1 MTTYTAAQVM
11 TATPVVPVIVVD
23 SAEQAVNL
31 GKALVAG
38 GVPVLEVTMR
48 TEAAL
53 EAISALRK
61 EVPDAIVGAGTV
73 CSREQYIQAI
83 EAGAEFIISPGAT
96 PDLLAVGK
104 EYDVPYLPAVA
115 TISDILLG
123 MEYGYDHFKFFPA
136 EVNGGIKALKAFG
149 GPLPQIRFCPTGGIG
164 ANNFKDYLALDN
176 VLCVGGS
183 WIVPTDLVREGKWD
197 EITEL
202 AKSVQSRLAQ

>member
-1 MTTYTAAQVM
+1 MTGQLTPREVM
-11 TATPVVPVIVVD
+11 TSTPVVPVIVVD
-23 SAEQAVNL
+23 DVEQAINL

-38 GVPVLEVTMR
+38 GVPVLEVTLR

-53 EAISALRK
+53 EAISALREK
-61 EVPDAIVGAGTV
+61 VPEAIVGAGTV
-73 CSREQYIQAI
+73 CTREQYIKAV
-83 EAGAEFIISPGAT
+83 EAGSQFIISPGMT

-123 MEYGYDHFKFFPA
+123 IEYGYDHFKFFPA
-136 EVNGGIKALKAFG
+136 EVNGGVKALKAFA
-149 GPLPQIRFCPTGGIG
+149 GPLGDINFCPTGGVSP
-164 ANNFKDYLALDN
+164 ANYKEYLALPN

-183 WIVPTDLVREGKWD
+183 WIVPKDLIEAGKWD

-202 AKSVQSRLAQ
+202 AKQL

>member
-1 MTTYTAAQVM
+1 MTTYTAEQVM

-23 SAEQAVNL
+23 NAEQAVNL

-38 GVPVLEVTMR
+38 GVPVLEVTLR

-53 EAISALRK
+53 EAIAALRK

-73 CSREQYIQAI
+73 CSREQYVKAV
-83 EAGAEFIISPGAT
+83 EAGAEFIISPGMT
-96 PDLLAVGK
+96 PDLLAVAK
-104 EYDVPYLPAVA
+104 EYDIPYLPAVA

-123 MEYGYDHFKFFPA
+123 MEHGYDHFKFFPA
-136 EVNGGIKALKAFG
+136 EVNGGVKALKAFS
-149 GPLPQIRFCPTGGIG
+149 GPLPHIRFCPTGGI
-164 ANNFKDYLALDN
+164 NEKNYQDYLALES

-183 WIVPTDLVREGKWD
+183 WIVPSDLVQAGKWD

-202 AKSVQSRLAQ
+202 AKSVQQ

>member
-23 SAEQAVNL
+23 NAEQAVNL

-53 EAISALRK
+53 DAIAALRK
-61 EVPDAIVGAGTV
+61 EVPEAIVGAGTV
-73 CSREQYIQAI
+73 CSREQYIKAV
-83 EAGAEFIISPGAT
+83 EAGSQFIISPGMT

-104 EYDVPYLPAVA
+104 EYDIPYLPAVA

-136 EVNGGIKALKAFG
+136 EVNGGVKALKAFA
-149 GPLPQIRFCPTGGIG
+149 GPLPQIRFCPTGGINE
-164 ANNFKDYLALDN
+164 NNYQDYLALES

-183 WIVPTDLVREGKWD
+183 WIVPTDLVKAGKWD

-202 AKSVQSRLAQ
+202 AKSVQQ

>member
-1 MTTYTAAQVM
+1 MTTYTAEQVM

-23 SAEQAVNL
+23 NAEQAVNL

-38 GVPVLEVTMR
+38 GVPVLEVTLR

-53 EAISALRK
+53 EAIAALRK

-73 CSREQYIQAI
+73 CSREQYVKAV
-83 EAGAEFIISPGAT
+83 EAGAEFIISPGMT

-104 EYDVPYLPAVA
+104 EYDIPYLPAVA

-123 MEYGYDHFKFFPA
+123 MEHGYDHFKFFPA
-136 EVNGGIKALKAFG
+136 EVNGGVKALKAFS
-149 GPLPQIRFCPTGGIG
+149 GPLPHIRFCPTGGI
-164 ANNFKDYLALDN
+164 NEKNYQDYLALES

-183 WIVPTDLVREGKWD
+183 WIVPSDLVQAGKWD

-202 AKSVQSRLAQ
+202 AKSVQQ

>member
-23 SAEQAVNL
+23 DVEQAVNL

-38 GVPVLEVTMR
+38 GVPVLEVTLR

-53 EAISALRK
+53 EAIAALRK
-61 EVPDAIVGAGTV
+61 EVPEAIVGAGTV
-73 CSREQYIQAI
+73 CSREQYIQAV
-83 EAGAEFIISPGAT
+83 EAGSQFIISPGMT
-96 PDLLAVGK
+96 PDLLKVGK

-123 MEYGYDHFKFFPA
+123 LEYGYDHFKFFPA
-136 EVNGGIKALKAFG
+136 EVNGGVKALKAFS
-149 GPLPQIRFCPTGGIG
+149 GPLPQIRFCPTGGISEK
-164 ANNFKDYLALDN
+164 NFKDYLALDS

-183 WIVPTDLVREGKWD
+183 WIVPADLVKAGKWD

-202 AKSVQSRLAQ
+202 AKSVQQ

>member
-1 MTTYTAAQVM
+1 MAAYTAAQVM

-48 TEAAL
+48 TDAAL
-53 EAISALRK
+53 EAITALRK

-73 CSREQYIQAI
+73 CSREQYVQAVK
-83 EAGAEFIISPGAT
+83 AGAQFIISPGAT
-96 PDLLAVGK
+96 PDLLKVGK
-104 EYDVPYLPAVA
+104 EYDIPYLPAVA

-136 EVNGGIKALKAFG
+136 EVNGGVKALKAFG

-183 WIVPTDLVREGKWD
+183 WIVPTDLVRAGKWD

-202 AKSVQSRLAQ
+202 AKSVQ

>member
-1 MTTYTAAQVM
+1 MASQLTAREVM
-11 TATPVVPVIVVD
+11 TSTPVVPVIVVENV
-23 SAEQAVNL
+23 EQAINL

-38 GVPVLEVTMR
+38 GVPVLEVTLR

-53 EAISALRK
+53 DAIAALR
-61 EVPDAIVGAGTV
+61 EQVPEAIVGAGTV
-73 CSREQYIQAI
+73 CTREQYVKAV
-83 EAGAEFIISPGAT
+83 EAGSQFIISPGMT

-136 EVNGGIKALKAFG
+136 EVNGGVKALKAFA
-149 GPLPQIRFCPTGGIG
+149 GPLADINFCPTGGVSP
-164 ANNFKDYLALDN
+164 ANYKDYLALPN

-183 WIVPTDLVREGKWD
+183 WIVPKDLIEAGKWD
-197 EITEL
+197 EITAL
-202 AKSVQSRLAQ
+202 AKQL

>member
-23 SAEQAVNL
+23 DVEQAVNL

-38 GVPVLEVTMR
+38 GVPVLEVTLR
-48 TEAAL
+48 TDAAL
-53 EAISALRK
+53 EAITALRQ

-73 CSREQYIQAI
+73 CSREQYVKAV
-83 EAGAEFIISPGAT
+83 EAGSQFIISPGMT
-96 PDLLAVGK
+96 PDLLKVGK
-104 EYDVPYLPAVA
+104 EYDIPYLPAVA

-123 MEYGYDHFKFFPA
+123 LEHGYDHFKFFPA
-136 EVNGGIKALKAFG
+136 EVNGGVKALKAFS
-149 GPLPQIRFCPTGGIG
+149 GPLPQIRFCPTGGI
-164 ANNFKDYLALDN
+164 NEKNFKEYLALDS

-183 WIVPTDLVREGKWD
+183 WIVPTDLVKAGKWD

-202 AKSVQSRLAQ
+202 AKSVQQ

>member
-23 SAEQAVNL
+23 NVEQAVNL

-38 GVPVLEVTMR
+38 GVPVLEVTLR
-48 TEAAL
+48 TDAAL
-53 EAISALRK
+53 EAITALRK

-73 CSREQYIQAI
+73 CSRAQYIQAV
-83 EAGAEFIISPGAT
+83 EAGSQFIISPGLT

-104 EYDVPYLPAVA
+104 EYDIPYLPAVA

-123 MEYGYDHFKFFPA
+123 LEYGYDHFKFFPA
-136 EVNGGIKALKAFG
+136 EVNGGVKALKAFS
-149 GPLPQIRFCPTGGIG
+149 GPMPHIRFCPTGGI
-164 ANNFKDYLALDN
+164 NEKNYKDYLALES

-183 WIVPTDLVREGKWD
+183 WIVPTDLVQAGNWD

-202 AKSVQSRLAQ
+202 AKSVQQ

>member
-23 SAEQAVNL
+23 NVEQAVNL

-38 GVPVLEVTMR
+38 GVPVLEVTLR
-48 TEAAL
+48 TDAAL
-53 EAISALRK
+53 EAITALRK

-73 CSREQYIQAI
+73 CSRAQYIQAV
-83 EAGAEFIISPGAT
+83 EAGSQFIISPGLT

-104 EYDVPYLPAVA
+104 ECDIPYLPAVA

-123 MEYGYDHFKFFPA
+123 LEYGYDHFKFFPA
-136 EVNGGIKALKAFG
+136 EVNGGVKALKAFS
-149 GPLPQIRFCPTGGIG
+149 GPMPHIRFCPTGGI
-164 ANNFKDYLALDN
+164 NEKNYKDYLALES

-183 WIVPTDLVREGKWD
+183 WIVPTDLVQAGNWD

-202 AKSVQSRLAQ
+202 AKSVQQ

>member
-23 SAEQAVNL
+23 DVEQAVNL

-38 GVPVLEVTMR
+38 GVPVLEVTLR

-53 EAISALRK
+53 EAITALRK
-61 EVPDAIVGAGTV
+61 EVPEAIVGAGTV
-73 CSREQYIQAI
+73 CSREQYIQAV
-83 EAGAEFIISPGAT
+83 EAGSQFIISPGLT
-96 PDLLAVGK
+96 PDLLKVGK
-104 EYDVPYLPAVA
+104 EYDIPYLPAVA

-123 MEYGYDHFKFFPA
+123 LEYGYDHFKFFPA
-136 EVNGGIKALKAFG
+136 EVNGGVKALKAFS
-149 GPLPQIRFCPTGGIG
+149 GPLPQIRFCPTGGI
-164 ANNFKDYLALDN
+164 NEKNFKDYLALDS

-183 WIVPTDLVREGKWD
+183 WIVPTDLVKAGKWD

-202 AKSVQSRLAQ
+202 AKSVQQ

>member
-1 MTTYTAAQVM
+1 MAAYTAAQVM

-53 EAISALRK
+53 EAITALRK

-73 CSREQYIQAI
+73 CSREQYVQAV
-83 EAGAEFIISPGAT
+83 EAGAQFIISPGAT
-96 PDLLAVGK
+96 PDLLKVGK
-104 EYDVPYLPAVA
+104 EYDIPYLPAVA

-136 EVNGGIKALKAFG
+136 EVNGGVKALKAFG

-164 ANNFKDYLALDN
+164 ASNFKDYLALDN

-183 WIVPTDLVREGKWD
+183 WIVPTDLVRAGKWD

-202 AKSVQSRLAQ
+202 AKSVQ